1 MPVLVHDNLDSNFV
15 WLKVLAESHTIFAGS
30 AQIVPNMMGG
40 LPRGSFDSELNV
52 IVWLYAIFPPF
63 TAYVLNLVLI
73 SGTAFAGM
81 WLLVDRHLAGPREP
95 GSQADASARV
105 IATWVALAF
114 ALLPFWPGGGLSVA
128 GLPLAL
134 YAFLNVREHG
144 GRWSDWLIIL
154 CIPFYSSVVL
164 SFAFFLLLGL
174 IFVHDAMQRTARPA
188 FVIATLAMFA
198 CYALVEHR
206 LVVGMLL
213 HQGAVSHRVEFRGAV
228 TPGHSALRLAFDD
241 LAHGQYHAASMH
253 TYVLMPVTLG
263 CALLFARSGRRG
275 ARLLLAVVVLCV
287 LAAALYGLLKAS
299 FMQQIQMSIPLLRT
313 FNFGRVHF
321 MHPLLWH
328 VGFALSLLLLAAR
341 WPKLPP
347 ALWMLPAL
355 VQVLLVCVTGQSR
368 AVIGGDRVPYRKFYA
383 TEQVDSLKRYIGKPP
398 DSYRVA
404 SLGIDPAVALY
415 SGLYTVDGYCANYP
429 LDYKRRF
436 REVIAGELARNAKL
450 RDYFDGWGSRAYLYS
465 SALST
470 CSAECIKGRK
480 HPKHVHDLQ
489 LDMTA
494 LAHLGARYLLSA
506 VTIDDAAR
514 LGLRF
519 MKRFE
524 SPGSAWS
531 MSLYEVAP
539 RP

>member
-15 WLKVLAESHTIFAGS
+15 WLKVLTESHTVFADS

-63 TAYVLNLVLI
+63 TAYVLNLLLI
-73 SGTAFAGM
+73 SGAAFAGM
-81 WLLVDRHLAGPREP
+81 WLLADRHLAGTREP
-95 GSQADASARV
+95 GSQADESARV
-105 IATWVALAF
+105 IAIWVAFAF

-154 CIPFYSSVVL
+154 GIPFYSSIVL

-174 IFVHDAMQRTARPA
+174 IFLHDMAQRTARPS
-188 FVIATLAMFA
+188 FVVATFAMAA
-198 CYALVEHR
+198 CYVLVEHR
-206 LVVGMLL
+206 LVAGMFL
-213 HQGAVSHRVEFRGAV
+213 HQGAVSHRVEFRGSVASN
-228 TPGHSALRLAFDD
+228 SAALELAWHDFVR
-241 LAHGQYHAASMH
+241 GQYHAASVH
-253 TYVLMPVTLG
+253 TYVLMPVTLA
-263 CALLFARSGRRG
+263 CALMFAGSGRRG
-275 ARLLLAVVVLCV
+275 ARQLLVVVALCV
-287 LAAALYGLLKAS
+287 AAAAMCGLLKAS
-299 FMQQIQMSIPLLRT
+299 FMHPTEMRIPLLRT

-355 VQVLLVCVTGQSR
+355 AQVVVLGAVGQSR
-368 AVIGGDRVPYRKFYA
+368 AIIGGDRVPYRKFYA
-383 TEQVDSLKRYIGKPP
+383 TEQVEELKRYIGKPP

-415 SGLYTVDGYCANYP
+415 NGLYTVDGYCANYP
-429 LDYKRRF
+429 IDYKRKF
-436 REVIAGELARNAKL
+436 REVIAGELARDAKL

-465 SALST
+465 SALSA
-470 CSAECIKGRK
+470 CSAECTKGRK
-480 HPKHVHDLQ
+480 PTHVHGLQ
-489 LDMTA
+489 FDMTA

-506 VTIDDAAR
+506 VTIDDATR
-514 LGLRF
+514 MGLRF

-524 SPGSAWS
+524 SPGSAWH